1 MRESNSSSPRIAS
14 CKWRDVIHLTFKS
27 FDACPA
33 NSSTSVVRYSG
44 MAVLHTAAV
53 TSTCPWP
60 MVVDFRYGWIW
71 APRNCKLT
79 LSEWE
84 STFVSASP
92 ESLPALPSAIRNCA
106 EAQTSKAE
114 KGLVR
119 HSARHL
125 SPTPLSRGD
134 SNCLSFPSDCPSR
147 WICWSY
153 GHVPQGKPGVRT
165 RVWRTES
172 RFLDEEAPSTPGA
185 WPRPQSGP
193 LCCRQASGLPGS
205 QRLPGPSP
213 QRGRAQEKDDSEDSK
228 DWGCPLFRE
237 RKQNGRLYVISLVH
251 LPVQPSRFS
260 FVTSALC
267 RSRTLADSKCPK
279 ETARCNKVRPR
290 GSRASTFCKVNTG
303 IYITGYITQKRGKEF
318 QSLIVSTEIKNS
330 ICTLKT
336 AAHGKNKCLHMG
348 TNWNVTLGAINK
360 GDSYWVPFAI
370 ELRAS

>member
-1 MRESNSSSPRIAS
+1 MDEYGAPGTANWLSANEKAPLCRPLQSPYQPYRQPLGIVLRL
-14 CKWRDVIHLTFKS
+14 KQVRQRKE
-27 FDACPA
+27 
-33 NSSTSVVRYSG
+33 TSQ
-44 MAVLHTAAV
+44 
-53 TSTCPWP
+53 
-60 MVVDFRYGWIW
+60 
-71 APRNCKLT
+71 
-79 LSEWE
+79 
-84 STFVSASP
+84 
-92 ESLPALPSAIRNCA
+92 AL
-106 EAQTSKAE
+106 SKAPAAYSF
-114 KGLVR
+114 VR
-119 HSARHL
+119 WRL
-125 SPTPLSRGD
+125 KLPIV
-134 SNCLSFPSDCPSR
+134 SFPSDCPSW

-193 LCCRQASGLPGS
+193 LCCRQASGLRGS

-318 QSLIVSTEIKNS
+318 QSLIVSIEIKNS

-336 AAHGKNKCLHMG
+336 AVHGKNKCLHTG

-370 ELRAS
+370 KLRAS